1 MDQHVLGGLD
11 PTQLDVERDEIRA
24 RHRGARHDPLTL
36 ELSRAHV
43 QRLEPPRAIGLAV
56 GFVHGRLVRAVG
68 RHVVPIRGPGPPFKA
83 RAPSALV

>member
-11 PTQLDVERDEIRA
+11 SAQLDVERDEIRTS
-24 RHRGARHDPLTL
+24 HRGARHDPLTL

-43 QRLEPPRAIGLAV
+43 QRLEPPRAIGLAID
-56 GFVHGRLVRAVG
+56 FVHDRLVRAVG

-83 RAPSALV
+83 RASIALV

>member
-11 PTQLDVERDEIRA
+11 PAQLDVERDESRT

-56 GFVHGRLVRAVG
+56 RVVQGREFRTVG
-68 RHVVPIRGPGPPFKA
+68 HHVVSIRGAGPLFKG
-83 RAPSALV
+83 RAATVRV